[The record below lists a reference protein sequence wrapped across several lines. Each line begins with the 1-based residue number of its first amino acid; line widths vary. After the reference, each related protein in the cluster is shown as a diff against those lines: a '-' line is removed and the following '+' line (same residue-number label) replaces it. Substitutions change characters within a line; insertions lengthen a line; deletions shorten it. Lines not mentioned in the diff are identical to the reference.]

1 MRRVLIGTPSYDGRI
16 DVWFA
21 NSLIATVKEA
31 EKKGIFVH
39 AIYTSYD
46 SLIQRA
52 RNSLVK
58 LALDGKYDDI
68 FFIDS
73 DTEWEPEW
81 FFRLLE
87 RPEPIVGGA
96 LIKKTDKEGYTV
108 KLLDKQL
115 KFSEDGKLIQADG
128 VGTGFLKVSRFA
140 LEKLWLASDPY
151 TSEGEEHRMVFD
163 IKVENGDLI
172 SEDYVLCNKWKN
184 LGYKVWLD
192 PTITCN
198 HIGIKKFKGDLNKF
212 LDKQGYVRGSSD
224 V

>member
-1 MRRVLIGTPSYDGRI
+1 MQKVLIGTPSYDGRV

-46 SLIQRA
+46 SLVQRA

-58 LALDGKYDDI
+58 LALEGGYTDL

-73 DTEWEPEW
+73 DVEWEPEW
-81 FFRLLE
+81 FFRLLA

-96 LIKKTDKEGYTV
+96 LVKKTDKERYTV
-108 KLLDKQL
+108 KITDKTLKYSKDKKLL
-115 KFSEDGKLIQADG
+115 EVDG

-140 LEKLWLASDPY
+140 LENLWEASDPY
-151 TSEGEEHRMVFD
+151 TSEGEEHRMIFD
-163 IKVENGDLI
+163 IKVENGNLI
-172 SEDYVLCNKWKN
+172 SEDYIMCYKWKN

-198 HIGIKKFKGDLNKF
+198 HIGVKKFEGNLNKF
-212 LDKQGYVRGSSD
+212 LDKESYIR
-224 V
+224 

>member
-1 MRRVLIGTPSYDGRI
+1 MRRVLIGTPCYDGKI

-21 NSLIATVKEA
+21 NSLISTVKESISR
-31 EKKGIFVH
+31 EIHVH

-46 SLIQRA
+46 SLVQRA

-58 LALDGKYDDI
+58 IALENQYDDL

-73 DTEWEPEW
+73 DVEWEPEW

-87 RPEPIVGGA
+87 RPEPVVGGA
-96 LIKKTDKEGYTV
+96 LVKKTDNEGYTV
-108 KLLDKQL
+108 KLTDKNL

-172 SEDYVLCNKWKN
+172 SEDYIMCNKWKN

-198 HIGIKKFKGDLNKF
+198 HVGIKKFEGNFKNF
-212 LDKQGYVRGSSD
+212 IERNGYI
-224 V
+224 

>member
-1 MRRVLIGTPSYDGRI
+1 MRRVLIGTPSYDGRV

-21 NSLIATVKEA
+21 NSLIETVKMA

-46 SLIQRA
+46 SLVQRA
-52 RNSLVK
+52 RNSLIK
-58 LALDGKYDDI
+58 LAIDGKYDDL

-81 FFRLLE
+81 FFNLLE

-96 LIKKTDKEGYTV
+96 LIKKTEKEGYTV
-108 KLLDKQL
+108 KLLDKKL
-115 KFSEDGKLIQADG
+115 KHSEDKKLLEVDG
-128 VGTGFLKVSRFA
+128 VGTGFMKVSKFA
-140 LEKLWLASDPY
+140 FDKLWLASDPY
-151 TSEGEEHRMVFD
+151 TSEGEQHRMVFD

-172 SEDYVLCNKWKN
+172 SEDYVLCNKWKS

-198 HIGIKKFKGDLNKF
+198 HIGIKKFKGNFKKF
-212 LDKQGYVRGSSD
+212 IDKNGYI
-224 V
+224 

>member
-21 NSLIATVKEA
+21 NSLISTVKEA

-87 RPEPIVGGA
+87 RPEPVIGGA

-115 KFSEDGKLIQADG
+115 KFSEDKKLIQADG

-212 LDKQGYVRGSSD
+212 LDKQGYVR
-224 V
+224 

>member
-1 MRRVLIGTPSYDGRI
+1 MRRVLIGTPSYDGRV

-21 NSLIATVKEA
+21 NSLIETVKMA

-46 SLIQRA
+46 SLVQRA
-52 RNSLVK
+52 RNSLIK
-58 LALDGKYDDI
+58 LAIDGKYDDL

-73 DTEWEPEW
+73 DTEWESEW
-81 FFRLLE
+81 FFNLLE

-96 LIKKTDKEGYTV
+96 LIKKTEKEGYTV
-108 KLLDKQL
+108 KLLDKKL
-115 KFSEDGKLIQADG
+115 KHSEDKKLLEVDG
-128 VGTGFLKVSRFA
+128 VGTGFMKVSKFA
-140 LEKLWLASDPY
+140 FDKLWLASDPY
-151 TSEGEEHRMVFD
+151 TSEGEQHRMVFD

-172 SEDYVLCNKWKN
+172 SEDYVLCNKWKS

-198 HIGIKKFKGDLNKF
+198 HIGIKKFKGNFKKF
-212 LDKQGYVRGSSD
+212 IDKNGYI
-224 V
+224 

>member
-21 NSLIATVKEA
+21 NSLLGTVRMAYSKD
-31 EKKGIFVH
+31 IHVH

-52 RNSLVK
+52 RNSLFK
-58 LALDGKYDDI
+58 LAIDGGYDDL

-73 DTEWEPEW
+73 DCEWEPEW

-96 LIKKTDKEGYTV
+96 LVKKNDEIEGYTV
-108 KLLDKQL
+108 KLLDKNL
-115 KFSEDGKLIQADG
+115 KWSEDKKIIEVDG
-128 VGTGFLKVSRFA
+128 VGTGFLKISRFA
-140 LEKLWLASDPY
+140 LEKLWNMSDEY
-151 TSEGEEHRMVFD
+151 ISEGEKHRMVCD

-172 SEDYVLCNKWKN
+172 SEDYILCNKWKS

-192 PTITCN
+192 PTITLN
-198 HIGIKKFKGDLNKF
+198 HIGTKKYKGDFHSFINKHN
-212 LDKQGYVRGSSD
+212 YV
-224 V
+224 

>member
-21 NSLIATVKEA
+21 NSLVATVKQA

-52 RNSLVK
+52 RNSLVR
-58 LALDGKYDDI
+58 LALTGGYDDL

-73 DTEWEPEW
+73 DCEWEPDW
-81 FFRLLE
+81 FFRLLD

-96 LIKKTDKEGYTV
+96 LVKKSDKEGYTV
-108 KLLDKQL
+108 KLVDKQI
-115 KFSEDGKLIQADG
+115 KWSEDKKLIQVDG
-128 VGTGFLKVSRFA
+128 VGTGFMKISRFA
-140 LEKLWLASDPY
+140 LEKLWEISDPY
-151 TSEGEEHRMVFD
+151 MSEGEEHRMICD

-172 SEDYVLCNKWKN
+172 SEDYILGNKWKS

-192 PTITCN
+192 PTITLN
-198 HIGIKKFKGDLNKF
+198 HIGTKKFKGNFNQFIQKN
-212 LDKQGYVRGSSD
+212 GYA
-224 V
+224 